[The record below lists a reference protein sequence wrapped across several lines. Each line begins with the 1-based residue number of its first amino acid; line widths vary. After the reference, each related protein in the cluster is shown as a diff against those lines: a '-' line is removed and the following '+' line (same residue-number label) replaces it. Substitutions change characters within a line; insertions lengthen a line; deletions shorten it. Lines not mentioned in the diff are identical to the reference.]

1 MAVHLEP
8 LAGKAGDVAT
18 GAVFKMQLYA
28 KGPRLVENFHL
39 VVLWGEVVREKAGG
53 VIGSGWV

>member
-1 MAVHLEP
+1 
-8 LAGKAGDVAT
+8 
-18 GAVFKMQLYA
+18 MQLYP
-28 KGPRLVENFHL
+28 KGPRLVENFLL